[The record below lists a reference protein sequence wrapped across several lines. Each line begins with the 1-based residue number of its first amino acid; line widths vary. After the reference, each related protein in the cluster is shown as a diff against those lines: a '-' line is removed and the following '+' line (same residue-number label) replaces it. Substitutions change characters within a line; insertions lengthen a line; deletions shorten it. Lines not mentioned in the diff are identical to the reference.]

1 MENMLFGKGRKL
13 LHIKSNII
21 IDNVRFVIIYIS
33 WKYMFSIKRERV
45 KNILY
50 FEISWNF
57 QIRQIFYPCFETL
70 IISKLI
76 LNNNVQWLKID
87 QISET

>member
-33 WKYMFSIKRERV
+33 WKYMFSIKRKRV

-57 QIRQIFYPCFETL
+57 QIRQIFYPCFKTL

-76 LNNNVQWLKID
+76 FNNNVQWLKID

>member
-1 MENMLFGKGRKL
+1 
-13 LHIKSNII
+13 
-21 IDNVRFVIIYIS
+21 
-33 WKYMFSIKRERV
+33 MFSIKRKRV